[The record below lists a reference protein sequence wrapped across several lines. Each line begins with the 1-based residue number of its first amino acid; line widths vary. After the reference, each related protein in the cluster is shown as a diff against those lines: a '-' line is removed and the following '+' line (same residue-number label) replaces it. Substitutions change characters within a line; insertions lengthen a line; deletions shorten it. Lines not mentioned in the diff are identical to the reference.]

1 MELLL
6 TLERSG
12 ADGRPP
18 LPLHVQLEEQLRDAI
33 RREQLLPGTRL
44 PATREL
50 ARQLA
55 ISRGVVVEAYAQLTA
70 EGYLR
75 TRRGAGTVV
84 AEIARPA
91 PPPPPPAMPRTAPE
105 DFHPG
110 MPDLAAFPRA
120 AWIRSLRTVAREVP
134 DAAYGYVDPVGA
146 PELRQTLARY
156 LGRARGV
163 GARPER
169 IVVTTGLTQGIAL
182 VARALRARGATRV
195 VVEDPGF
202 AVHRLVLSHCGLEP
216 VAVAVDEHGL
226 RTDRLAQVSADAA
239 LVTPCHQSPLGGV
252 LGPDRRAAL
261 LDWARR
267 EEAIV
272 IEDDY
277 DAEYR
282 YDRGPVGALQGLA
295 PERVAYAGCASKML
309 APGLRIGWLALPS
322 ALLDAVRSEK
332 ALDDLGSP
340 VLDQLAL
347 ADFVERGEL
356 DRHLRRMRPRYRA
369 RRDALVD
376 ALAEHLPSWRIGGV
390 AAGLHT
396 VALLPE
402 EVDERSLLARAARRD
417 MRLHGLSWFRVAPGP
432 PGIVLGY
439 GGLSEPA
446 IARLVPQLA
455 AIYAEELRGE
465 PAAGR
470 AASGRAAATAAAA
483 ATTGAERAR

>member
-1 MELLL
+1 VELLL
-6 TLERSG
+6 TLDRAP
-12 ADGRPP
+12 ADGRAP
-18 LPLHVQLEEQLRDAI
+18 LPLHVQLEEQLRDGI
-33 RREQLLPGTRL
+33 RSGQLLPGTRL

-50 ARQLA
+50 ARELGV
-55 ISRGVVVEAYAQLTA
+55 SRGVVVEAYAQLTA
-70 EGYLR
+70 EGYLA

-84 AEIARPA
+84 AAAARPA
-91 PPPPPPAMPRTAPE
+91 PPPVPPRAPSSAPE

-110 MPDLAAFPRA
+110 TPDLAGFPRA
-120 AWIRSLRTVAREVP
+120 AWIRSLRTVARDAP

-146 PELRQTLARY
+146 PELRTTLARY

-163 GARPER
+163 GAPPEQL
-169 IVVTTGLTQGIAL
+169 VVTTGLTQAIAL
-182 VARALRARGATRV
+182 VARALVRRGARRV

-202 AVHRLVLSHCGLEP
+202 MVHRAVLAHCGLEP
-216 VAVAVDEHGL
+216 VPVAVDAEGL
-226 RTDRLAQVSADAA
+226 RTDLLDGVAADAA
-239 LVTPCHQSPLGGV
+239 LVTPAHQMPLGGV
-252 LGPDRRAAL
+252 LGPRRRAEL

-267 EEAIV
+267 AGAIV

-295 PERVAYAGCASKML
+295 PELVAYAGCASKVL
-309 APGLRIGWLALPS
+309 APGLRIGWLALPP
-322 ALLDAVRSEK
+322 ALLDGVRAEK
-332 ALDDLGSP
+332 ALDDLGTP

-369 RRDALVD
+369 RRDALVA
-376 ALAEHLPSWRIGGV
+376 ALAEHLPDWRIGGV

-402 EVDERSLLARAARRD
+402 QVDERSLLARAERRG
-417 MRLHGLSWFRVAPGP
+417 MLLHGLSWFRVAPGP

-439 GGLSEPA
+439 GGSSEPA
-446 IARLVPQLA
+446 IARLVPLLA
-455 AIYAEELRGE
+455 DAYAEELA
-465 PAAGR
+465 AAGV
-470 AASGRAAATAAAA
+470 AAAA
-483 ATTGAERAR
+483 R